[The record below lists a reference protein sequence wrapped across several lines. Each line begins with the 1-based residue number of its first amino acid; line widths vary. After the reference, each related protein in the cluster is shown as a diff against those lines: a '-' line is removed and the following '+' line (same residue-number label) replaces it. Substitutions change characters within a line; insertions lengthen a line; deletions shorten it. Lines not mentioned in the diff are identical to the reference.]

1 MNRPRNAKASWAE
14 IAHHTISFEQIS
26 VERRGERKE
35 KKKIPT
41 NSHEAHSRNSQD
53 THAKLSK
60 NIRKNRIIRLNR
72 LFDDVK
78 MGL

>member
-1 MNRPRNAKASWAE
+1 MTSRWDCSIMSRMKVKKPATTLRTFVLTVMLFLMS
-14 IAHHTISFEQIS
+14 S
-26 VERRGERKE
+26 RRYHVVRLLSLH
-35 KKKIPT
+35 I
-41 NSHEAHSRNSQD
+41 D
-53 THAKLSK
+53 DFAKLSK